1 MSSILARYLDP
12 ATLGRLAH
20 RTLEPRGLVL
30 GHLAGQHKSPLAGF
44 AVEFAGHREY
54 VPGDDLR
61 HVDWR
66 VYYRRDKYFVKQY
79 EMETNLTCHLV
90 VDASESMRY
99 GEGDEQKL
107 LYAARMTAALAK
119 LVTAQSDR
127 VSLAAFDEDVLTSVP
142 AGNSPAQVLRFI
154 DQLDALQPRRK
165 TRLDECL
172 HTLVGR
178 MARREIVMVFSDFF
192 TDLEALEPALQ
203 RLRYQKHEVVL
214 FHVLHHDERTFR
226 FDGQV
231 RFRGLEGLEEV
242 TTRPEELRALY
253 LQALGSYLAQFDD
266 VCRRNRVERVEV
278 DTSRTMGD
286 VLADY
291 LNERSRIAVR

>member
-1 MSSILARYLDP
+1 
-12 ATLGRLAH
+12 
-20 RTLEPRGLVL
+20 
-30 GHLAGQHKSPLAGF
+30 
-44 AVEFAGHREY
+44 
-54 VPGDDLR
+54 
-61 HVDWR
+61 
-66 VYYRRDKYFVKQY
+66 
-79 EMETNLTCHLV
+79 
-90 VDASESMRY
+90 
-99 GEGDEQKL
+99 
-107 LYAARMTAALAK
+107 
-119 LVTAQSDR
+119 
-127 VSLAAFDEDVLTSVP
+127 
-142 AGNSPAQVLRFI
+142 
-154 DQLDALQPRRK
+154 
-165 TRLDECL
+165 
-172 HTLVGR
+172 
-178 MARREIVMVFSDFF
+178 MVFSDFF